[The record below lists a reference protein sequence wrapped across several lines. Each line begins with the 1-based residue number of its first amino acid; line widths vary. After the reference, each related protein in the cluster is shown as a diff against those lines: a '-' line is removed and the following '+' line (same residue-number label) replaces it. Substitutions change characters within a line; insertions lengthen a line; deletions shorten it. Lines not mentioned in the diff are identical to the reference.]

1 MTKVIEWAK
10 GKKSY
15 GVALGGVLTIGAFSL
30 GLIEKGMAESILAL
44 LGFTGVATLGAKIN
58 RSGAK

>member
-1 MTKVIEWAK
+1 MGKVIEWLK

-15 GVALGGVLTIGAFSL
+15 GVAAAGILTIGAFAMGFL
-30 GLIEKGMAESILAL
+30 EKSTAEGILAF

-58 RSGAK
+58 RSVE